1 MRQFCNYGVAFQKTS
16 EVVTLQGNAFYDD
29 DDVESGD

>member
-16 EVVTLQGNAFYDD
+16 EVVTLQGNAFYDN
-29 DDVESGD
+29 DDVEVGD